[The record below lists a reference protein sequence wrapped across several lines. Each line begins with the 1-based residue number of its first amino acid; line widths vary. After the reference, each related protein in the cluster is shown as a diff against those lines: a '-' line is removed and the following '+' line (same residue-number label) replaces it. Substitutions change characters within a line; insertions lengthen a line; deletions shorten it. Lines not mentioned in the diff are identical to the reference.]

1 MLVSL
6 RTFTEARKKISSLS
20 TGYGSERLQRAI
32 VTLVLSS
39 SWVIILHEYYT
50 ASSCYELYTTGGGYM
65 RYMRVCTGTDPRES
79 RMSSCVQR

>member
-32 VTLVLSS
+32 VTLVLRS
-39 SWVIILHEYYT
+39 SWVIICMSTILQ
-50 ASSCYELYTTGGGYM
+50 AAAMSCTP
-65 RYMRVCTGTDPRES
+65 RVADTCDT
-79 RMSSCVQR
+79 